1 MCLASER
8 MIFANFYNKTKVSS
22 CEKNKEIFNF
32 LHPKGKFQVIF
43 GRMIEIFKHIHC
55 VNV

>member
-22 CEKNKEIFNF
+22 CKKKQRNLQFSSPQGEISSDFWADD
-32 LHPKGKFQVIF
+32 
-43 GRMIEIFKHIHC
+43 
-55 VNV
+55 

>member
-1 MCLASER
+1 MCLAGER

-22 CEKNKEIFNF
+22 CIKNKEIFNF

-43 GRMIEIFKHIHC
+43 GRMIEIFKHIYC